1 MRIGRYA
8 RQILQHE
15 STAMSQQNEPT
26 PLLTVREVAG
36 ILRVSRSLV
45 YQLVEG
51 GKLACH
57 RIGNRNGA
65 IRISAADVED
75 YLTQCRNERME
86 QTPTPP
92 RPRLKHLKL

>member
-1 MRIGRYA
+1 MR
-8 RQILQHE
+8 E
-15 STAMSQQNEPT
+15 STAMPPTNEPT

-36 ILRVSRSLV
+36 ILRVSASLV
-45 YQLVEG
+45 YQLVER

-65 IRISAADVED
+65 IRISAADVEE
-75 YLTQCRNERME
+75 YLAQCRTERTE
-86 QTPTPP
+86 QTPEPP

>member
-1 MRIGRYA
+1 
-8 RQILQHE
+8 
-15 STAMSQQNEPT
+15 MSHTRTNQT

-36 ILRVSRSLV
+36 ILRVSPRWFTNWSRR
-45 YQLVEG
+45 

-65 IRISAADVED
+65 IRISAADVDD
-75 YLTQCRNERME
+75 YLARCRNERRDE
-86 QTPTPP
+86 TPKPP